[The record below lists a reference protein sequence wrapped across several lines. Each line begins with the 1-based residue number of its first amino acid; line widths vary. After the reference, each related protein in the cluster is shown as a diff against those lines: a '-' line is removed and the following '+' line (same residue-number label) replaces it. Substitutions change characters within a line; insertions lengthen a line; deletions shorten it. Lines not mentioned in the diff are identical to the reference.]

1 MATISKRGG
10 TYRIRVSEGYS
21 ADGRQIMQSMTWKPA
36 PGMTKR
42 QEEKELNRQAALFEE
57 RVRSGQYICSNI
69 KFADFV
75 ERWFRD
81 YAEKQL
87 RPKTV
92 LGYKYMKDRTNAA
105 IGHIRLDR
113 LQPHHLLE
121 FYNNLAEEGVRED
134 VKYRCVSDLRKMI
147 KQSGQRME
155 DFAKA
160 AGVSPRTLRAAA
172 SGENVRR
179 SSAQAI
185 SDALKTKLSALFEPA
200 DTKKTL
206 SGSTIQHYHRYISS
220 VLSTAVQWQI
230 IASNPCERVKS
241 PKAERKEAKYLDE
254 KQSLELLQCLDE
266 EPIMYK
272 TMFMLI
278 LYTGMRRGEAC
289 GLTWDDIDLKN
300 EIIDINKTS
309 IYTPERGVFD
319 DDTKNSSSRRVVRV
333 PAPMIEQ
340 LRKYK
345 RHQAQQRLKLGDKWE
360 NSDKLFTTW
369 NGRAIHPDTVSAWL
383 REFIKRHN
391 LPEVTVHGL
400 RHTNATLLIYN
411 GTNIK
416 TVSSRL
422 GHADVSTTGNIYTH
436 AIKTA
441 DEMAAETLE
450 DIFSRKKNA

>member
-1 MATISKRGG
+1 
-10 TYRIRVSEGYS
+10 
-21 ADGRQIMQSMTWKPA
+21 
-36 PGMTKR
+36 
-42 QEEKELNRQAALFEE
+42 
-57 RVRSGQYICSNI
+57 
-69 KFADFV
+69 
-75 ERWFRD
+75 
-81 YAEKQL
+81 
-87 RPKTV
+87 
-92 LGYKYMKDRTNAA
+92 
-105 IGHIRLDR
+105 
-113 LQPHHLLE
+113 
-121 FYNNLAEEGVRED
+121 
-134 VKYRCVSDLRKMI
+134 
-147 KQSGQRME
+147 
-155 DFAKA
+155 
-160 AGVSPRTLRAAA
+160 
-172 SGENVRR
+172 
-179 SSAQAI
+179 
-185 SDALKTKLSALFEPA
+185 
-200 DTKKTL
+200 
-206 SGSTIQHYHRYISS
+206 
-220 VLSTAVQWQI
+220 
-230 IASNPCERVKS
+230 
-241 PKAERKEAKYLDE
+241 
-254 KQSLELLQCLDE
+254 
-266 EPIMYK
+266 
-272 TMFMLI
+272 MLI

-441 DEMAAETLE
+441 DEMAAETLA

>member
-1 MATISKRGG
+1 MATITKRGD

-42 QEEKELNRQAALFEE
+42 QEEKELNRQAALLEE

-75 ERWFRD
+75 ERWFKD

-92 LGYKYMKDRTNAA
+92 LSYKYMKDRTNAA

-172 SGENVRR
+172 SGENVRH

-185 SDALKTKLSALFEPA
+185 SDALKTKFSALFEPA

-230 IASNPCERVKS
+230 IASNPCERVKP

-272 TMFMLI
+272 TLFMLI

-441 DEMAAETLE
+441 DEMAAETLA